1 MHDRSHIRNI
11 YHKKEPKKKIVCV
24 IYIYIQPKIRTPDL
38 YLVACESEREGH
50 DRETVRACMRERMCN
65 FDR

>member
-1 MHDRSHIRNI
+1 MHDRSHIRI
-11 YHKKEPKKKIVCV
+11 HIIKKNRKKDRACV
-24 IYIYIQPKIRTPDL
+24 IYIQPKIRTPDL
-38 YLVACESEREGH
+38 YLVACESEREEH